1 MNIRTIFCAAVLSA
15 ILFASCNR
23 ITVQTDRSFNV
34 IPHPMHVEMQKGAF
48 VLSPATTVRVHF
60 EDSSMPYATAFLND
74 LSEDLF
80 KEEFEVVTGGITGS
94 GINICKDTTIC
105 PEGYR
110 MEVTRSR
117 INIHASTSHGVYYAF
132 QTLRQMIPTE
142 AFGSYGVGAVEIPCA
157 VIKDAPEMKYRG
169 ALLDVGRHFFSV
181 EEVKT
186 FIDMMA
192 MHKLNCFHWHLTE
205 DQGWRIEI
213 KKYPLLTE
221 IGSVR
226 ENSQVIG
233 THHVHNVG
241 YSGTPYGPYFYTQ
254 DQIRDVVKYAEENFV
269 TVVPEIDL
277 PGHSRAALAAYP
289 HLGCKGKDYTV
300 GVKWGV
306 QDEVM
311 CVGRESTFEFIEDVM
326 EEVLKLFPSEYIH
339 IGGDECR
346 RKHWEECPACQARM
360 RAEGFKREAELQT
373 YCNHRVEALLKKH
386 GRKMIG
392 WDEVLDGGVSEST
405 IVMSWTG
412 VDGGIQAAKAGND
425 VIMTPHQ
432 YCYLNVPN
440 SPDRDHEP
448 PHGTRHPARRTSV
461 TLDKAYGY
469 NPYEGLDED
478 QRKHII
484 GIQASLWTEHI
495 RLFDHAMYMMNP
507 RMGAISEIGWC
518 NSGKDF
524 QRYIKSQKRLLDLYE
539 HYGYNYAESYWR
551 DN

>member
-326 EEVLKLFPSEYIH
+326 EEVLKLFPSE
-339 IGGDECR
+339 
-346 RKHWEECPACQARM
+346 
-360 RAEGFKREAELQT
+360 
-373 YCNHRVEALLKKH
+373 
-386 GRKMIG
+386 
-392 WDEVLDGGVSEST
+392 
-405 IVMSWTG
+405 
-412 VDGGIQAAKAGND
+412 
-425 VIMTPHQ
+425 
-432 YCYLNVPN
+432 
-440 SPDRDHEP
+440 
-448 PHGTRHPARRTSV
+448 
-461 TLDKAYGY
+461 
-469 NPYEGLDED
+469 
-478 QRKHII
+478 
-484 GIQASLWTEHI
+484 
-495 RLFDHAMYMMNP
+495 
-507 RMGAISEIGWC
+507 
-518 NSGKDF
+518 
-524 QRYIKSQKRLLDLYE
+524 
-539 HYGYNYAESYWR
+539 
-551 DN
+551 

>member
-1 MNIRTIFCAAVLSA
+1 
-15 ILFASCNR
+15 
-23 ITVQTDRSFNV
+23 
-34 IPHPMHVEMQKGAF
+34 
-48 VLSPATTVRVHF
+48 
-60 EDSSMPYATAFLND
+60 
-74 LSEDLF
+74 
-80 KEEFEVVTGGITGS
+80 
-94 GINICKDTTIC
+94 
-105 PEGYR
+105 
-110 MEVTRSR
+110 
-117 INIHASTSHGVYYAF
+117 
-132 QTLRQMIPTE
+132 
-142 AFGSYGVGAVEIPCA
+142 
-157 VIKDAPEMKYRG
+157 MKYRG

-311 CVGRESTFEFIEDVM
+311 CVGKESTFEFIEGVM
-326 EEVLKLFPSEYIH
+326 EEVLELFPSEYIH

-346 RKHWEECPACQARM
+346 RKHWEECPACQAKM
-360 RAEGFKREAELQT
+360 RAEGFSREAQLQT
-373 YCNHRVEALLKKH
+373 YCNYRVETYLKKH

-405 IVMSWTG
+405 VVMSWTG

-448 PHGTRHPARRTSV
+448 PHGTRHPERRGCI

-469 NPYEGLDED
+469 NPYEGLDQE

-507 RMGAISEIGWC
+507 RMGAISEIGWY

-524 QRYIKSQKRLLDLYE
+524 QRYLKSQKRLLDLYD
-539 HYGYNYAESYWR
+539 HYGFNYSESYWR

>member
-1 MNIRTIFCAAVLSA
+1 MKKRLLGVIALCCGLI
-15 ILFASCNR
+15 SCNNSNYTANYRVIPLPQEITEIEAEDFR
-23 ITVQTDRSFNV
+23 INSKTVISHDGTQEMKRNAEFLAEYIKETTSMELSITDR
-34 IPHPMHVEMQKGAF
+34 
-48 VLSPATTVRVHF
+48 PAENAITL
-60 EDSSMPYATAFLND
+60 ATAD
-74 LSEDLF
+74 YIG
-80 KEEFEVVTGGITGS
+80 EEEGYNLAIDNTGIKITGKTPAGVFY
-94 GINICKDTTIC
+94 GI
-105 PEGYR
+105 
-110 MEVTRSR
+110 
-117 INIHASTSHGVYYAF
+117 
-132 QTLRQMIPTE
+132 QTLRKSIPVCKANEITMP
-142 AFGSYGVGAVEIPCA
+142 AVQINDYPRFE
-157 VIKDAPEMKYRG
+157 YRG
-169 ALLDVGRHFFSV
+169 AHLDVSRHFFTTDSI
-181 EEVKT
+181 KR
-186 FIDMMA
+186 FIDILA
-192 MHKLNCFHWHLTE
+192 MHNINRFHWHLTD

-213 KKYPLLTE
+213 KKYPKLSTVAAQRDE
-221 IGSVR
+221 T
-226 ENSQVIG
+226 VIG
-233 THHVHNVG
+233 KN
-241 YSGTPYGPYFYTQ
+241 SGKYDGKHYGPFIYTQ
-254 DQIRDVVKYAEENFV
+254 EECKDIIEYATERHI
-269 TVVPEIDL
+269 TIIPEIDL
-277 PGHSRAALAAYP
+277 PGHMQAALAAYP

-326 EEVLKLFPSEYIH
+326 EEVLELFPSEYIH

-373 YCNHRVEALLKKH
+373 YCNHRIEALLKKH
-386 GRKMIG
+386 GRKMIR

-448 PHGTRHPARRTSV
+448 PHGTRHPARRTSI

-524 QRYIKSQKRLLDLYE
+524 QRYIKSQERLLDLYE